1 MTEEV
6 IVENTQE
13 TVEKEEA
20 IAHYVFLLPEVALQ
34 ELAVILE
41 TAPYKQSA
49 RLIGLINAQLA
60 EQDKLLETIKGN

>member
-6 IVENTQE
+6 TVENTQE
-13 TVEKEEA
+13 AVEEA

-34 ELAVILE
+34 ELAVLLE

>member
-6 IVENTQE
+6 TVENTQE
-13 TVEKEEA
+13 AVEEA

-41 TAPYKQSA
+41 TAQYKQSA